1 MKRKSS
7 LYIKDLLEAMEKIE
21 EFTQGMSFED
31 FIQDDKTS
39 SAVVRK
45 LEIIGE
51 AVKQLPKEVRDRF
64 EEIPWSSLAKTRDKI
79 IHFYH
84 GMDYEI
90 IWRIIKEEL
99 PLLKSSFE
107 KIHIKLLQEKRNK
120 RFRSTS
126 LRQYALLLSFRLI
139 PCSA

>member
-7 LYIKDLLEAMEKIE
+7 LYIKDILEAMARIE
-21 EFTQGMSFED
+21 EFTQGMSYED

-64 EEIPWSSLAKTRDKI
+64 EEIPWNSLAKTRDKI

-84 GMDYEI
+84 GVDHEI
-90 IWRIIKEEL
+90 IWKIIKEEL
-99 PLLKSSFE
+99 PPLRSSFE
-107 KIHIKLLQEKRNK
+107 KIYVEFLEGKE
-120 RFRSTS
+120 
-126 LRQYALLLSFRLI
+126 
-139 PCSA
+139 

>member
-1 MKRKSS
+1 MKPWKKLRN
-7 LYIKDLLEAMEKIE
+7 LLKECPY
-21 EFTQGMSFED
+21 ED

-79 IHFYH
+79 IHFYR

-107 KIHIKLLQEKRNK
+107 KIHIKLLQEEEK
-120 RFRSTS
+120 
-126 LRQYALLLSFRLI
+126 
-139 PCSA
+139 

>member
-39 SAVVRK
+39 RAVVRK

-107 KIHIKLLQEKRNK
+107 KIHIKLLQEEEK
-120 RFRSTS
+120 
-126 LRQYALLLSFRLI
+126 
-139 PCSA
+139 